1 MASPRSPRKPRVLI
15 VEDEPLV
22 RCIAE
27 EEFDE
32 AGFEVQSAADG
43 QAALTKLGDTAPF
56 DLLFTDIR
64 MPGGIDGWAVAH
76 AARAANPRIAVIYAT
91 GYAEGHDRIVAD
103 AAFFQKPYRFPA
115 VFEAARRIGVVPRA
129 GEA

>member
-1 MASPRSPRKPRVLI
+1 MASSRPRVLI

-32 AGFEVQSAADG
+32 AGFEVQSAPDG
-43 QAALTKLGDTAPF
+43 VAALTKLGDTAPF

-64 MPGGIDGWAVAH
+64 MPGGVDGWAVAH
-76 AARAANPRIAVIYAT
+76 AARAANPQIAVIYAT
-91 GYAEGHDRIVAD
+91 GYSDGQEAIVAG
-103 AAFFQKPYRFPA
+103 AAFFQKPYRFHA
-115 VFEAARRIGVVPRA
+115 VFEAARRIGVAPGA
-129 GEA
+129 